1 VIVVRG
7 TAAKPSER
15 RSSTFTGEVWAE
27 PLVPG
32 VDGTTVATIFFAPCA
47 RTYWHR
53 HERGQLLV
61 ITGGEGLVC
70 ADGQSPEALRA
81 GDVVWIAPGERHWHG
96 GTTDHFM
103 THTAISLGTTEWD
116 VEVAEAEYASATE
129 TRGDPG

>member
-1 VIVVRG
+1 MIVVRG
-7 TAAKPSER
+7 TAATPAEQ

-32 VDGTTVATIFFAPCA
+32 VDGVTVATIFFAPCA

-70 ADGQSPEALRA
+70 ADGEQPEALRA

-96 GTTDHFM
+96 GTADHFM
-103 THTAISLGTTEWD
+103 THTAISLGTTQWD
-116 VEVAEAEYASATE
+116 VEVAEAEYAAATQ
-129 TRGDPG
+129 TRGNHR